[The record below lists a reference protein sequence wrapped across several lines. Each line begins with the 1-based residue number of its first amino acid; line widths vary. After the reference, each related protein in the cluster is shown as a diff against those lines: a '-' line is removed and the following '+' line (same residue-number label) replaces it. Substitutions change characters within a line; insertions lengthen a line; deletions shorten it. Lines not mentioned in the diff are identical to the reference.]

1 MSAKHVNPTRMELT
15 RLKGKLAMAVRGHKL
30 LKDKRDELMRQFLDL
45 VRENK
50 ELREKVEAGIAA
62 ANQNFVLARSVMSDE
77 TLKVALMTPKQEVY
91 LETET
96 KNIMCVEVP
105 VFHYKT
111 RSSDANDIYSYG
123 LAFTSG
129 DLDDAVK
136 SLADIL
142 PDMLRLAECEKS
154 CQLMAAEI
162 EKTRRRVNALE
173 HVVIPE
179 TQQNIRYITM
189 KLDEN
194 ERSSQTR
201 LMKVKDMM
209 LESAHHY
216 KEREEEIVPVVE
228 EI

>member
-96 KNIMCVEVP
+96 KNIMSVEVP
-105 VFHYKT
+105 VFHYMT

>member
-15 RLKGKLAMAVRGHKL
+15 RLKKKLTTARRGHKL
-30 LKDKRDELMRQFLDL
+30 LKDKRDELMRQFLEM

-50 ELREKVEAGIAA
+50 VLREKVEVGIRN
-62 ANQNFVLARSVMSDE
+62 ANQNFVLARAGMSE
-77 TLKVALMTPKQEVY
+77 EALNVALMAPKQEVY
-91 LETET
+91 LEAET
-96 KNIMCVEVP
+96 KNVMSVEIP

-111 RSSDANDIYSYG
+111 RTSDPGDIYSYG
-123 LAFTSG
+123 YAFTSS

-136 SLADIL
+136 SLADLL
-142 PDMLRLAECEKS
+142 PEMLCLAEREKS

-162 EKTRRRVNALE
+162 ERTRRRVNALE

-179 TQQNIRYITM
+179 TEQNIRYITM

-209 LESAHHY
+209 LEQTHKYTSHGDV
-216 KEREEEIVPVVE
+216 KILEDES
-228 EI
+228 